1 MRDTCGPDFHPN
13 AMRDTKV
20 PGTRLARCRQLD
32 VVHSSFAD
40 RVESG
45 FGRRPADSPDQVVKF
60 RIVLTP
66 PQNRH
71 LMLEGRRAGGVK

>member
-1 MRDTCGPDFHPN
+1 MRAQPIPRFPEHVL
-13 AMRDTKV
+13 R
-20 PGTRLARCRQLD
+20 D
-32 VVHSSFAD
+32 VVNWMSSI
-40 RVESG
+40 RVLQTASNQG
-45 FGRRPADSPDQVVKF
+45 PAVGRQILLIGIVKF